1 VARAEH
7 KSTHRIRLAAAA
19 AAALLALTT
28 AAAQIAGDEAA
39 PSPQTPTSSEDRA
52 LGVPRNAPGAPD
64 AEARRTAS
72 GGSGAW
78 IGQTLLSLGGVLGL
92 AVVGAGALRLLARS
106 NGSLRASL
114 GAGGRAPAG
123 IMEIL
128 GRYPVGRGATLVLLK
143 LDRRI
148 LLLSQSAGGRFGAG
162 AGFQTLA
169 EITDPDEVASILI
182 KARDA
187 EGDSMSERFRTLL
200 GRFDR
205 SMAEA
210 EETAGRTVTAST
222 SGDRAELW
230 DDRNAIPVV
239 DLTRQPGPADT
250 SAVGSLRRRLASVRW
265 PGLEGGKA

>member
-1 VARAEH
+1 RTRQARRRPRRCVRQRAPHRPRRGARPERQLLRPDQRDRPGWNPERGCETVIHRAEPRGGRMPGGRVARAEH

-148 LLLSQSAGGRFGAG
+148 L
-162 AGFQTLA
+162 
-169 EITDPDEVASILI
+169 
-182 KARDA
+182 
-187 EGDSMSERFRTLL
+187 
-200 GRFDR
+200 
-205 SMAEA
+205 
-210 EETAGRTVTAST
+210 
-222 SGDRAELW
+222 
-230 DDRNAIPVV
+230 
-239 DLTRQPGPADT
+239 
-250 SAVGSLRRRLASVRW
+250 
-265 PGLEGGKA
+265 